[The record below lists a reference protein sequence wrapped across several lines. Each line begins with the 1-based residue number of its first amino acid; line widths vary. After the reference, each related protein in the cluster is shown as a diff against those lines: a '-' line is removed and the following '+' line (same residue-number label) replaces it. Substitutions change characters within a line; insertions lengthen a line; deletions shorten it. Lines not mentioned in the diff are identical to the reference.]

1 MCRGEA
7 IVVAVSNLHVE
18 LSLWAVLQASG
29 GDEQELPFVPP
40 AFHLLFSDSLTITME
55 ENRNVLGLQFVFFID

>member
-1 MCRGEA
+1 MQRRKA
-7 IVVAVSNLHVE
+7 VVVAVSNLHVE
-18 LSLWAVLQASG
+18 LSLWAVLHASG

-40 AFHLLFSDSLTITME
+40 AFHLLFSDSLTIAME